1 MDNAT
6 PSAGPAPEHQALD
19 ALASGGTVQF
29 ISFKIGDEEYAID
42 IMAVREIRAWSET
55 TPLPNQPDFVRG
67 VLNLRGTIVPIYDL
81 RRRFGLGVTEAGPTH
96 VIVIVHVLDR
106 TVGLLVD
113 AVSDILTVSAA
124 QIRPVPDADR
134 VTAAEFLSGI
144 IANNDGMVVM
154 LALDK
159 LFTRPSLPSA
169 VAA

>member
-19 ALASGGTVQF
+19 TLASGGTVQF

-113 AVSDILTVSAA
+113 AVSDILTVSGA

-144 IANNDGMVVM
+144 IAIDDGMVVM
-154 LALDK
+154 LALEK
-159 LFTRPSLPSA
+159 LFTRPSLP
-169 VAA
+169 AAIAA